1 MAGGW
6 SRDGAEHEQ
15 MDATVNDA
23 LERARRSLPTGVS
36 AEFCDECGNS
46 IPEARRLALPGIQHC
61 VSCQTALE
69 QEAKAVELF
78 NRRGSCLLYTSPSPR
93 DRQKSRMPS
102 SA

>member
-36 AEFCDECGNS
+36 AELCDECGKPYS
-46 IPEARRLALPGIQHC
+46 GGKATGSAWYSAL
-61 VSCQTALE
+61 
-69 QEAKAVELF
+69 
-78 NRRGSCLLYTSPSPR
+78 R
-93 DRQKSRMPS
+93 
-102 SA
+102 